1 MFDDAIS
8 TDNNVRFLTREEL
21 RSAGA
26 ELTIAEIHAATDT
39 AWSDIKNGTA
49 FGGKAV
55 LSLPEEE
62 FWQRESVAPF
72 RRDFVDERLGWKL
85 SSLYCVNATYGGVK
99 IIGANAFNRHLG
111 LPRSTSTILLLE
123 KRTLRP
129 LAIFDGTAIS
139 ALRTG
144 TYASRV
150 VQLFVRGKRPISGFL
165 FGSGPVARSVIECLN
180 FSNSGLIGE
189 IFIRSRSVQGVEKL
203 ISDLTDQTSFRLHAV
218 SDNKRMKECAV
229 VITATNARQP
239 LFEDEELDTGA
250 VTLHLGGDEVPE
262 TYLQRALK
270 SGTVVCDDIKT
281 VCRRNSQSIA
291 LYFSRRALSLE
302 EIGPLLGVR
311 ELSAPAD
318 WIRQEGTPVCV
329 TCVGLPMLDL
339 YAAQAIYEK
348 YLALKHRTHM
358 KGGPS

>member
-8 TDNNVRFLTREEL
+8 TDGDVRFLSREEL
-21 RSAGA
+21 QSVGA
-26 ELTIAEIHAATDT
+26 ELTVAEIHAVTDA

-55 LSLPEEE
+55 LSLPEED

-72 RRDFVDERLGWKL
+72 RRDFVNERLGWKL
-85 SSLYCVNATYGGVK
+85 SSLYCVNASYGGVK

-111 LPRSTSTILLLE
+111 LPRSTSTVLLLE

-144 TYASRV
+144 TYASKV
-150 VQLFVRGKRPISGFL
+150 VQLFVRSQAPISGFV
-165 FGSGPVARSVIECLN
+165 FGSGPVAKSVIECLN
-180 FSNSGLIGE
+180 FSNPGLIGE
-189 IFIRSRSVQGVEKL
+189 IFVRSRSDEGVERL
-203 ISDLTDQTSFRLHAV
+203 VSDLSDRTSFRLHAV
-218 SDNKRMKECAV
+218 SNNKRMKECAL

-239 LFEDEELDTGA
+239 LFEDEELDAGA
-250 VTLHLGGDEVPE
+250 VTLHLGGDEVPQ

-270 SGTVVCDDIKT
+270 SGTIVCDDIKT
-281 VCRRNSQSIA
+281 VSRRNSQSIA
-291 LYFSRRALSLE
+291 LHFSRRALSLE

-311 ELSAPAD
+311 ELSAPTD
-318 WIRQEGTPVCV
+318 WVHQEGTPVCV

-348 YLALKHRTHM
+348 YLSLTNERT
-358 KGGPS
+358 

>member
-1 MFDDAIS
+1 MFDTT
-8 TDNNVRFLTREEL
+8 TDSNVRFLTRRDL
-21 RSAGA
+21 QSAGA
-26 ELTIAEIHAATDT
+26 ELTLAEIHAATD
-39 AWSDIKNGTA
+39 AARADIKSRKA

-85 SSLYCVNATYGGVK
+85 SALYCVNPTHGGVK

-111 LPRSTSTILLLE
+111 LPRSTSTVVLLE

-129 LAIFDGTAIS
+129 LAILDGTAIS

-144 TYASRV
+144 TYASKV
-150 VQLFVRGKRPISGFL
+150 VQLFVRSQTPVSGFI
-165 FGSGPVARSVIECLN
+165 FGSGPVARSVVECLN
-180 FSNSGLIGE
+180 FACPELIGD
-189 IFIRSRSVQGVEKL
+189 IFIRSRSIEGVERL
-203 ISDLTDQTSFRLHAV
+203 LLDFADRTSFRLHAV
-218 SDNKRMKECAV
+218 TDNQRLKECAFL
-229 VITATNARQP
+229 ITATNARQP
-239 LFEDEELDTGA
+239 LFEDEELDRGA

-281 VCRRNSQSIA
+281 VSRRNSQSIA
-291 LYFSRRALSLE
+291 LHFSRKALSLE

-311 ELSAPAD
+311 ELSAPTD
-318 WIRQEGTPVCV
+318 WVREPGTPVCV

-339 YAAQAIYEK
+339 YAVQATYEK
-348 YLALKHRTHM
+348 YLARTQE
-358 KGGPS
+358 SA